1 MTKHAVSKL
10 REIAMR
16 GMLNEGDAP
25 ASCREIDELL
35 DIYQTHEAD
44 VTLNNLLN
52 DLNANEEMTITS
64 ENIPQ
69 DDAKEPRSE
78 LVIRGPERLL
88 TALFYAVI
96 RGRGI

>member
-1 MTKHAVSKL
+1 MA
-10 REIAMR
+10 A
-16 GMLNEGDAP
+16 GMGEQSLAEQCGCRLYKCKFCNPDKPRQSHQA
-25 ASCREIDELL
+25 ASG
-35 DIYQTHEAD
+35 AD
-44 VTLNNLLN
+44 VALNNLLN

-88 TALFYAVI
+88 TALFNEVI